1 MVRAELSI
9 KNEAGAMVLLE
20 RLKER
25 SVFHFFTILLGVLNS
40 CFFTSGFPEAVY
52 NRISGILTDHSAVV
66 I

>member
-9 KNEAGAMVLLE
+9 KNEQGALILLE

-25 SVFHFFTILLGVLNS
+25 LVFNVFTILSVILTS